1 MKASRMIIGTLKE
14 APQEAVID
22 SHILLIRS
30 GMVKKEVAGIYNYM
44 PMGLKVLRKIEN
56 VIREE
61 MDKSGAEEILCSAIQ
76 PKELWTESGRWQKY
90 GPELMRLKDRNDRE
104 FCLGPTH
111 EEVFTTLAKD
121 YVRSY
126 KDLPKNIYQIQTK
139 YRDEMRPR
147 FGLIRSREFIMK
159 DAYSFDTDEEGLD
172 IQYKTMYET
181 YSNIFSRLHLNYVP
195 VLADTGAIGGSVS
208 HQFMALSDVGESTII
223 YNDNYAADQEKAE
236 SMPEVENSNEK
247 LLKVEEVS
255 TPNVKTID
263 DLSSFLNVSKKKI
276 VKALIYKNFTDN
288 SLVACFIRGDRE
300 LNKIK
305 LANYLGVGEYDLD
318 FALEDDFKKVN
329 SVFGF
334 VGPIGLN
341 VRMIVDTEVPSI
353 KNQIV
358 GSNKMDAHLK
368 NVNYERDYKGE
379 VTDLRLAVEGDLDII
394 KGEPLKS
401 RRGTEVGQIFKL
413 GTKYS
418 IPMGATYVND
428 KGQDVPIVMGCYG
441 IGVSR
446 TFQAIVEQFHD
457 DKGITFPDEL
467 APYKAVIIPVKY
479 KDEMG
484 AISDQLYNELKSKG
498 VDVVLDDRNQSFG
511 VKSHDWELIG
521 IPYHI
526 VVGRDA
532 ASGLVEF
539 KVRSTLTS
547 EVIDVKEAVSRLTK

>member
-1 MKASRMIIGTLKE
+1 MKASNMIIGTLKE

-30 GMVKKEVAGIYNYM
+30 GLVKKEVAGIYNFM
-44 PMGLKVLRKIEN
+44 PLGLKVLRKIEN

-61 MDKSGAEEILCSAIQ
+61 MDESGALEILCSALQ
-76 PKELWTESGRWQKY
+76 PKEIWEESGRWQKY
-90 GPELMRLKDRNDRE
+90 GPELMRLKDRNERE

-121 YVRSY
+121 FARSY
-126 KDLPKNIYQIQTK
+126 KDLPKNVYQIQTK

-159 DAYSFDTDEEGLD
+159 DSYSFDKDEEGLD
-172 IQYKTMYET
+172 KSYNIMYDT
-181 YSNIFSRLHLNYVP
+181 YSRIFDRLHLDYVP
-195 VLADTGAIGGSVS
+195 VLADTGAIGGSSS

-236 SMPEVENSNEK
+236 TVAEDYNSSEAMK
-247 LLKVEEVS
+247 EIEEVS
-255 TPNVKTID
+255 TPNVKTIE
-263 DLSSFLNVSKKKI
+263 DLSAFLDVDKQRI
-276 VKALIYKNFTDN
+276 VKALVYKNFTDN
-288 SLVACFIRGDRE
+288 SLVVCFIRGDRE

-334 VGPIGLN
+334 VGPMGLN
-341 VRMIVDTEVPSI
+341 VRMIVDNEVPSI

-394 KGEPLKS
+394 
-401 RRGTEVGQIFKL
+401 
-413 GTKYS
+413 
-418 IPMGATYVND
+418 
-428 KGQDVPIVMGCYG
+428 
-441 IGVSR
+441 
-446 TFQAIVEQFHD
+446 
-457 DKGITFPDEL
+457 
-467 APYKAVIIPVKY
+467 
-479 KDEMG
+479 
-484 AISDQLYNELKSKG
+484 
-498 VDVVLDDRNQSFG
+498 
-511 VKSHDWELIG
+511 
-521 IPYHI
+521 
-526 VVGRDA
+526 
-532 ASGLVEF
+532 
-539 KVRSTLTS
+539 
-547 EVIDVKEAVSRLTK
+547 

>member
-76 PKELWTESGRWQKY
+76 PKELWVESGRWQKY
-90 GPELMRLKDRNDRE
+90 GPELMRLKDRNERE

-181 YSNIFSRLHLNYVP
+181 YSNIFTRLHLNYVP

-208 HQFMALSDVGESTII
+208 HQFMALSEVGESTII

-236 SMPEVENSNEK
+236 SKPEVENSNEK

-255 TPNVKTID
+255 TPNVKTIE
-263 DLSSFLNVSKKKI
+263 DLSQFLNVSKKKI
-276 VKALIYKNFTDN
+276 VKALVYKNFTDN
-288 SLVACFIRGDRE
+288 TLVACFIRGDRE

-318 FALEDDFKKVN
+318 FALESDFKNVN
-329 SVFGF
+329 SVFGY

-341 VRMIVDTEVPSI
+341 MRIIVDTEVPSI

-358 GSNKMDAHLK
+358 GANKVDAHLK

-457 DKGITFPDEL
+457 EKGITFPEEL
-467 APYKAVIIPVKY
+467 APYKVVIIPVKY

-484 AISDQLYNELKSKG
+484 AISDQIYDELKEKG
-498 VDVVLDDRNQSFG
+498 IDVILDDRNQSFG

-526 VVGRDA
+526 IVGRDA
-532 ASGLVEF
+532 QNGLVEF
-539 KVRSTLTS
+539 KTRNTLSS
-547 EVIDVKEAVSRLTK
+547 EVIDVKEAISRLTK

>member
-76 PKELWTESGRWQKY
+76 PKELWVESGRWQKY
-90 GPELMRLKDRNDRE
+90 GPELMRLKDRNERE

-181 YSNIFSRLHLNYVP
+181 YSNIFTRLHLNYVP

-208 HQFMALSDVGESTII
+208 HQFMALSEVGESTII

-236 SMPEVENSNEK
+236 SKPEVENSNEK

-255 TPNVKTID
+255 TPNVKTIE
-263 DLSSFLNVSKKKI
+263 DLSQFLNVSKKKI
-276 VKALIYKNFTDN
+276 VKALVYKNFTDN
-288 SLVACFIRGDRE
+288 TLVACFIRGDRE

-318 FALEDDFKKVN
+318 FALESDFKNVN
-329 SVFGF
+329 SVFGY

-341 VRMIVDTEVPSI
+341 MRIIVDAEVPSI

-358 GSNKMDAHLK
+358 GANKVDAHLK

-379 VTDLRLAVEGDLDII
+379 VTDLRLAQEGDLDII

-457 DKGITFPDEL
+457 EKGITFPEEL
-467 APYKAVIIPVKY
+467 APYKVVIIPVKY

-484 AISDQLYNELKSKG
+484 AISDQIYDELKEKG
-498 VDVVLDDRNQSFG
+498 IDVILDDRNQSFG

-526 VVGRDA
+526 IVGRDA
-532 ASGLVEF
+532 QNGLVEF
-539 KVRSTLTS
+539 KTRNTLSS
-547 EVIDVKEAVSRLTK
+547 EVIDVKEAISRLTK